1 MMNEKDKHLK
11 DYLLKRKLELSTEIL
26 GASKLSYLLVANKD
40 KNVMHGMNE
49 IFKAAA
55 WIDGRVHNEC
65 KSFKGDS
72 GFEYEYDYL
81 LDGFYEESIY
91 HEGELIYNGITCES
105 EYQKTIAGLT
115 PMDK

>member
-1 MMNEKDKHLK
+1 MNDKDKHLK
-11 DYLLKRKLELSTEIL
+11 DYLLKRKLELSAEIL

-40 KNVMHGMNE
+40 KNVMHCMNE

-65 KSFKGDS
+65 KSFSDGS
-72 GFEYEYDYL
+72 GCEYEFEYL
-81 LDGFYEESIY
+81 LDGFYEASIY
-91 HEGELIYNGITCES
+91 DDGELFQDCIICES
-105 EYQKTIAGLT
+105 EYQKAITGLI